1 MQLKILLGKRIREL
15 RKHRKMSQERLAELV
30 EIDYKN
36 IGKIETGQN
45 YPSAATLE
53 KIAAAFGVKEFELFE
68 FEHHKDEDILESQI
82 LQIYKSQTPENK
94 KLIFKILKAFE

>member
-15 RKHRKMSQERLAELV
+15 RKLRKMTQERLAELV

-53 KIAAAFGVKEFELFE
+53 KLAAALGVREFELFE
-68 FEHHKDEDILESQI
+68 FEHHKEEDVLESQI
-82 LQIYKSQTPENK
+82 VEIYKAQTPENR

>member
-15 RKHRKMSQERLAELV
+15 RKLKKMTQERLAELV

-53 KIAAAFGVKEFELFE
+53 KVAAALCVKEFELFE
-68 FEHHKDEDILESQI
+68 FEHHKDEDVLESRI
-82 LQIYKSQTPENK
+82 VQIYKKQTPENR
-94 KLIFKILKAFE
+94 KLIFKIIKAFE